1 VRGLFD
7 QNHDLRTEA
16 EWRELLGDLVVS
28 LSAFCG
34 IDFRPTSWF
43 THDDRPG
50 YASSSNCVNIRG
62 VVNPSLRLEA
72 CGVVCISINFG
83 EDVWASADL
92 LLFSD
97 GRRVSGPDGL
107 DLMLLVYRD
116 DGWISPG
123 WTADDSGE
131 WKSHD
136 TDERWRAP

>member
-1 VRGLFD
+1 LRGLFD
-7 QNHDLRTEA
+7 PNHGLRTKA
-16 EWRELLGDLVVS
+16 EWRELLGELVAL
-28 LSAFCG
+28 LSAFWG
-34 IDFRPTSWF
+34 IDFRPSSWF

-50 YASSSNCVNIRG
+50 SASSSNSVDIHG

-72 CGVVCISINFG
+72 CVVVCISINFG
-83 EDVWASADL
+83 EDVSASADL

-97 GRRVSGPDGL
+97 GRRVPGPDGL

-116 DGWISPG
+116 DGWISQG
-123 WTADDSGE
+123 WKADDYGE